1 VGGDRGEGKKVII
14 KCEKCKTRYSFNESL
29 IEGKGIR
36 VRCTSC
42 QNVFFQ
48 ETPSAEITLPADI
61 VEPEEEKKEV
71 EDLAKTLKKLGIDS
85 DDHASDRWEAEAFP
99 PADDEHELDD
109 IPQKGEGKIKKKR
122 AVILSGIIVCFL
134 LIIIAGSVYLWFFP
148 RERTELFDKVKTYI
162 PIEKFLDMKKSKKGV
177 EVIEEGIN
185 FSEVKERIVKNWIIG
200 DLLIVEGAAINNNK
214 FQVTKIKVRGQLL
227 DSEGKVLAQKESFCS
242 NILTDEELRN
252 LTEKE
257 IYKELGNP
265 REKNLANE
273 NIPPQGKAPFMIVFT
288 NPTKEAGEFIVELAD
303 IKTVDK

>member
-1 VGGDRGEGKKVII
+1 MII
-14 KCEKCKTRYSFNESL
+14 KCEKCKTRYNFDESL

-42 QNVFFQ
+42 HDVFFQ
-48 ETPSAEITLPADI
+48 ENPSAEIPPPVDI
-61 VEPEEEKKEV
+61 VEPEDEEKGV
-71 EDLAKTLKKLGIDS
+71 EDLAKTLKELDIDN
-85 DDHASDRWEAEAFP
+85 DGHVLDMLETEAFP
-99 PADDEHELDD
+99 PADDEQELDD
-109 IPQKGEGKIKKKR
+109 IPQKGKRKIKKKISG
-122 AVILSGIIVCFL
+122 ILSGIIVFFL
-134 LIIIAGSVYLWFFP
+134 FIIIAGSAYFWFSP

-162 PIEKFLDMKKSKKGV
+162 PIEKFLDMGKNKKGI
-177 EVIEEGIN
+177 EVIKEGIN

-200 DLLIVEGAAINNNK
+200 DLLIVEGAAVNNNK
-214 FQVTKIKVRGQLL
+214 FQVTEIKVRSRVL
-227 DSEGKVLAQKESFCS
+227 DSAGNVLAQQESYCN
-242 NILTDEELRN
+242 NILADEELRN

-265 REKNLANE
+265 KGGNLANE